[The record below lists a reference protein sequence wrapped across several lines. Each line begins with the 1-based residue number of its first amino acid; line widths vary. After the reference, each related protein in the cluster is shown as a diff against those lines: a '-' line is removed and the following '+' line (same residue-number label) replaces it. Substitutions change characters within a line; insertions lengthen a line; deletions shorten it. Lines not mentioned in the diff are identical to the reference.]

1 MTDATGDA
9 GHPDVAE
16 ISDLAEGLL
25 APPRSGEVRSH
36 LDACA
41 LCADVRSSLEEIRGL
56 LGTLPGPTRMPAD
69 VAGRIDAALAAEAL
83 LGTMEPE
90 AGEAAAGRGA
100 GGPQDYSASEEQ
112 PRLATAEAEAEEEA
126 EADEDTADAER
137 TEPVVSRE
145 TTAADVS
152 RETSRETVA
161 AETTCSSSGAT
172 DPTESAAASGGTDS
186 AEAASPEASPAQDRL
201 TSPSSPGALGRGGV
215 RRPGRP
221 EGHARGATGPGRQAG
236 GRGRR
241 RRLVLSSVLAAAAI
255 GLGAVLVPALT
266 GADSD
271 GEAGTASSANTGP
284 VYSDRAL
291 QGQVSALLSG
301 KETGGGR
308 EEKREPGAGKDDSSL
323 GVQSSPETPELNEPL
338 MAPGPE
344 LPPCVERAVAGT
356 EPALALERGRYRG
369 TDAFLVVLPD
379 HRDDARVTA
388 YLVDAGCV
396 DAGDKAGEIL
406 LTRTY
411 PRS

>member
-56 LGTLPGPTRMPAD
+56 LGTLPGPIRMPAD

-112 PRLATAEAEAEEEA
+112 PRLATAEA
-126 EADEDTADAER
+126 DEDTAEAES

-161 AETTCSSSGAT
+161 AETTCPSSGAAN
-172 DPTESAAASGGTDS
+172 PTKTAAASGGTDS

-266 GADSD
+266 GAGSD
-271 GEAGTASSANTGP
+271 GEADTASSADTGP

-291 QGQVSALLSG
+291 QGQVSALLSST
-301 KETGGGR
+301 ETGGGR

-356 EPALALERGRYRG
+356 QPALALERGRYRG

-388 YLVDAGCV
+388 YLVDADCV